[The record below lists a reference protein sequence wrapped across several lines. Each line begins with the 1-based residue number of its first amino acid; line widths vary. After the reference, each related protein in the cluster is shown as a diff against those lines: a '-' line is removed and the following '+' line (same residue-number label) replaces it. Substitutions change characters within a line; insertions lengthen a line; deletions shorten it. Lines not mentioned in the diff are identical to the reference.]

1 MLLFKLDIRD
11 FKGVILSNELR
22 HLVLQGIDHRVVEL
36 LLALELLNQVLI
48 HLSVIALMAAGA
60 LCLSHVA
67 LGLFLLQFDTTCI
80 HVHPLSD
87 QTVPNECLRARF
99 LHFLL
104 DKEVEG
110 VGFFIDELLF

>member
-48 HLSVIALMAAGA
+48 HLSEIALIAAGA
-60 LCLSHVA
+60 LGLTHVS
-67 LGLFLLQFDTTCI
+67 LGLFLQIDTTSI
-80 HVHPLSD
+80 QLHPLSD
-87 QTVPNECLRARF
+87 QAVPNECLGARF

-110 VGFFIDELLF
+110 VGLFIDKLLF

>member
-48 HLSVIALMAAGA
+48 QLSEIALMAAGA
-60 LCLSHVA
+60 LGLSHVA
-67 LGLFLLQFDTTCI
+67 LGLFLLDTTCI
-80 HVHPLSD
+80 QLHPLSD
-87 QTVPNECLRARF
+87 QTVSHECLGTLF
-99 LHFLL
+99 LHLLL
-104 DKEVEG
+104 DKKVEG
-110 VGFFIDELLF
+110 IGLFIDKLLF